1 MSILTQ
7 SHHVAQ
13 ALRFLA
19 ATAKY
24 IAIGRSTAWDVETI
38 PPSPSVIATE
48 LDEPICYA
56 PLSKA
61 CLVVADAGG
70 AITFGGDTYLEVAPE
85 DAYTVGATQ
94 VYVEAQ
100 LNGAAAPLVTY
111 RQAALFSGLTKAG
124 GAGAGILLPADVTDS
139 GILEVLDNRQP
150 TYRAADTLDVIA
162 HLLQF

>member
-1 MSILTQ
+1 MSTLTQ

-19 ATAKY
+19 ATNKY
-24 IAIGRSTAWDVETI
+24 IGIGRTAAWDVETA
-38 PPSPSVIATE
+38 PPAPSVIATGV
-48 LDEPICYA
+48 DTPICYA

-70 AITFGGDTYLEVAPE
+70 AITFGGDTYLEVPPE

-124 GAGAGILLPADVTDS
+124 GAGAGILLPADVTDP

>member
-85 DAYTVGATQ
+85 DAYTVGATH

-100 LNGAAAPLVTY
+100 LDGTWAPLGSY
-111 RQAALFSGLTKAG
+111 RQVGFFTGLTKT
-124 GAGAGILLPADVTDS
+124 AGAVGILLPNNVLDP
-139 GILEVLDNRQP
+139 GILEVIDNRQP
-150 TYRAADTLDVIA
+150 SYRKADTLDVIA